1 MKAKKEYELVRNQ
14 PVARFYYQ
22 GSHTHPVRRTVLLI
36 KNQTNS
42 NILVGYELREGR
54 TTRNLRNAPIKSFRR
69 SEIASF
75 GDYGRLRFSKT
86 NKKRKK
92 TDSTLT
98 RTNLIGLIRTG
109 A

>member
-22 GSHTHPVRRTVLLI
+22 GTHTHPVRRTVLLI
-36 KNQTNS
+36 KNKTNS
-42 NILVGYELREGR
+42 NILVGYELREGNKTR
-54 TTRNLRNAPIKSFRR
+54 TLTNAPIKSFRR
-69 SEIASF
+69 SDVSTY
-75 GDYGRLRFSKT
+75 GDYARLRSSKT

-92 TDSTLT
+92 SETTLT
-98 RTNLIGLIRTG
+98 RTNLMGLIRSG

>member
-14 PVARFYYQ
+14 PVAKFYYQ
-22 GSHTHPVRRTVLLI
+22 GSHSHPVRRTVLLI
-36 KNQTNS
+36 KNKTNS
-42 NILVGYELREGR
+42 NILVGYELREGM
-54 TTRNLRNAPIKSFRR
+54 TTRTLKNAPIKSFRR

-75 GDYGRLRFSKT
+75 GDYVRLRASKT

-92 TDSTLT
+92 GDTTLS
-98 RTNLIGLIRTG
+98 RTNLMGLIRTG